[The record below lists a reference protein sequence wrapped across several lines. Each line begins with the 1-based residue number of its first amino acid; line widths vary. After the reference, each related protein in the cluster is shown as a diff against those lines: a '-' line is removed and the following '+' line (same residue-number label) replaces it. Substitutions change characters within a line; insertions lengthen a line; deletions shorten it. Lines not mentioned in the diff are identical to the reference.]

1 MPLLAGLGPLGVP
14 ELLIIAFIVILVFGV
29 GRLPEVG
36 GALGKGI
43 REFRKSTREEDDE
56 SPPGGNSAAVA
67 ATSGGGA
74 ASADVSMPDRL
85 SADVAPPPA
94 QSADVVFCGECGARN
109 PRDAKFCAECGKSIT
124 AAVR

>member
-43 REFRKSTREEDDE
+43 REFRKSANDDDKP
-56 SPPGGNSAAVA
+56 STDASVSAPPS
-67 ATSGGGA
+67 
-74 ASADVSMPDRL
+74 ASASDLGAP
-85 SADVAPPPA
+85 SADVAA
-94 QSADVVFCGECGARN
+94 TADAAFCSECGAKN
-109 PRDAKFCAECGKSIT
+109 LAAAKFCANCGHQMP
-124 AAVR
+124 AVVG